1 MASTYMYGCH
11 VWLYALAG
19 RKERSIDRQRPGA
32 AACRPDPTALSRS
45 VASRPIERG
54 KIFLVKLR
62 VRASRSV
69 YYVT

>member
-32 AACRPDPTALSRS
+32 AACRPDPTALKS
-45 VASRPIERG
+45 ERR
-54 KIFLVKLR
+54 FQ
-62 VRASRSV
+62 
-69 YYVT
+69 TN